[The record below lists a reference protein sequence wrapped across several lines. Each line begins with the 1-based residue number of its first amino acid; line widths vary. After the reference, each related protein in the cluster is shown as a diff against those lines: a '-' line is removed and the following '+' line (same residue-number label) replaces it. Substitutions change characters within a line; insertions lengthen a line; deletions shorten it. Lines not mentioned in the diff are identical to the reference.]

1 MQIGIMGLGL
11 LGYNIGS
18 RLLNCNFKVNVYNR
32 TSSKS
37 SALAGSGATVLDSPK
52 KIGDQSTIVAI
63 CVTNYAAINDLC
75 FKEDSLINSNN
86 KNLIVLDFSTITPK
100 ESEICNNKFKENG
113 IAYLNTPVMGGPAAA
128 LEGKLIPIVS
138 GEKSVYEKISS
149 VISKLG
155 NPIYYVGD
163 IPGFANAIKL
173 ALNLNIGIIAVA
185 LSEGLILS
193 ESFGLDP
200 SLYLR
205 ILNSTYFKT
214 GMSENKGPR
223 MIKGD
228 YNPSFYL
235 KHMKKDLS
243 LVMDMAGDN
252 DIALPITNS
261 VLHLFN
267 YASKMGL
274 ENLDYTAI
282 YTLVKKLNGMK

>member
-1 MQIGIMGLGL
+1 
-11 LGYNIGS
+11 
-18 RLLNCNFKVNVYNR
+18 
-32 TSSKS
+32 
-37 SALAGSGATVLDSPK
+37 
-52 KIGDQSTIVAI
+52 
-63 CVTNYAAINDLC
+63 
-75 FKEDSLINSNN
+75 
-86 KNLIVLDFSTITPK
+86 
-100 ESEICNNKFKENG
+100 
-113 IAYLNTPVMGGPAAA
+113 GGPAAA

-149 VISKLG
+149 VICNLG

-163 IPGFANAIKL
+163 KPGLANAIKL

-243 LVMDMAGDN
+243 LVMDLADDN
-252 DIALPITNS
+252 DITLPITNS

-274 ENLDYTAI
+274 ANLDYTAI

>member
-11 LGYNIGS
+11 LGYNIGL
-18 RLLNCNFKVNVYNR
+18 RLLNCNFKINVYNR

-37 SALAGSGATVLDSPK
+37 SSLARSGASVLDSPK
-52 KIGDQSTIVAI
+52 KIGDQSSIVAI

-75 FKEDSLINSNN
+75 FKEDGLIDANN
-86 KNLIVLDFSTITPK
+86 KNMTVLDFSTITPK

-113 IAYLNTPVMGGPAAA
+113 ITYLNTPVMGGPAAA

-149 VISKLG
+149 VICNLG

-163 IPGFANAIKL
+163 KPGLANAIKL

-200 SLYLR
+200 SLYLK

-228 YNPSFYL
+228 YRPSFYL

-243 LVMDMAGDN
+243 LVVGLAEDN
-252 DIALPITNS
+252 DITLPITNS

-274 ENLDYTAI
+274 ANLDYTAI

>member
-11 LGYNIGS
+11 LGYNIGL

-75 FKEDSLINSNN
+75 FKENSLINSNN

-100 ESEICNNKFKENG
+100 ESEISNNKFKENG

-138 GEKSVYEKISS
+138 GEKFVYEKISS

-163 IPGFANAIKL
+163 KPGSANAIKL